1 MQIYKKVL
9 KWQFIYDL
17 RMAVDHLFSSKW
29 FHRLRW
35 VYWFIQ

>member
-17 RMAVDHLFSSKW
+17 RIVVDHLFSS
-29 FHRLRW
+29 FTLGI
-35 VYWFIQ
+35 YWFIQ